1 VRNKP
6 KLEEFYSKLFKSKP
20 WQLMTRLYNKSL
32 WILRKIQAKVW
43 TKLKSSSLSLFT
55 FSLNRPKKNLQSWF
69 QLTKHLPQKSK
80 TKWNS
85 LSSYRATHQRKVQ
98 FKFKTSW
105 TLDLLSLLPQLAWH
119 QFQSPLLKTLNKCSE
134 HIKRK
139 NVKF

>member
-1 VRNKP
+1 MRNKP

-20 WQLMTRLYNKSL
+20 WQLMTRLYKKSP
-32 WILRKIQAKVW
+32 WILRMTQAKVW

-55 FSLNRPKKNLQSWF
+55 FSLNRPKKNLKSWF
-69 QLTKHLPQKSK
+69 QLTKHLQQKSK

-85 LSSYRATHQRKVQ
+85 LSSYRATLQRKVQ

-105 TLDLLSLLPQLAWH
+105 TSDLLSLLPQLAWH
-119 QFQSPLLKTLNKCSE
+119 QFQLPLLKTLNKCSE

>member
-20 WQLMTRLYNKSL
+20 WQLMTRLYKKSP
-32 WILRKIQAKVW
+32 WILRMTQAKVW

-55 FSLNRPKKNLQSWF
+55 FSLNRPKKNLKSWF
-69 QLTKHLPQKSK
+69 QLTKHLQQKSK

-85 LSSYRATHQRKVQ
+85 LSSYRATLQRKVQ

-105 TLDLLSLLPQLAWH
+105 TSDLLSLLPQLAWH
-119 QFQSPLLKTLNKCSE
+119 QFQLPLLKTLNKCSE